1 MSINPRTRPSPRL
14 LLYGVVFRLL
24 CGVALQANDR
34 AAIAEEQKPAPDLA
48 SPCHSPLRKDRSSL
62 SLEPDPGQ

>member
-24 CGVALQANDR
+24 RGVALYANDR
-34 AAIAEEQKPAPDLA
+34 AAIAEEQISAPDLA
-48 SPCHSPLRKDRSSL
+48 GPCHSPLRKDHSSL
-62 SLEPDPGQ
+62 SLELDPGQ